1 MESVCDRLIVEVGAV
16 WDQNVV
22 INISVSTGCQGPER
36 IMVSANR
43 SLIPLAKILPFA
55 ENWAVLCPVAAG
67 GERDIIPSLKGFVV

>member
-1 MESVCDRLIVEVGAV
+1 MR
-16 WDQNVV
+16 DQNVV

-43 SLIPLAKILPFA
+43 LLIPLAKILPFA